1 MTSNINIFYDV
12 LRVLACLMVI
22 VIHAP
27 RPDSGLSAL
36 TCTSVSLFCAPCMG
50 LFFMISGA
58 LLLPVSDSYFA
69 FLRRRLNKI
78 LFPTIV
84 FSLFYIAVST
94 ISKGF
99 DALQLVRTILSIP
112 FSPQGNGVLWFMYT
126 LVGLY
131 MIAPIISPFLMQ
143 ASKRELQFIL
153 ALWGITLCWPL
164 LAMGVSI
171 ETSCTGVLFYFSGY
185 LGYFVLGF
193 YLHRFSIRLNAITM
207 LLLFALSPVV
217 YLFNKYFGWNLD
229 FYGAFWYLGIFCVLQ
244 CVVWYQI
251 VSKGVSWLKTTS
263 IMNSS
268 ALSVLSKCTF
278 GIYLFHIFFMR
289 TIIWNIELFY
299 SLHPLVQLVIT
310 IILTFIL
317 SLSAT
322 YIIAKTPLGKY
333 VVGCRL

>member
-1 MTSNINIFYDV
+1 MTSNRNIFYDV

-193 YLHRFSIRLNAITM
+193 YLHRFPIRLNAITM

-289 TIIWNIELFY
+289 TIIDRK
-299 SLHPLVQLVIT
+299 S
-310 IILTFIL
+310 
-317 SLSAT
+317 
-322 YIIAKTPLGKY
+322 
-333 VVGCRL
+333 VV

>member
-1 MTSNINIFYDV
+1 
-12 LRVLACLMVI
+12 
-22 VIHAP
+22 
-27 RPDSGLSAL
+27 
-36 TCTSVSLFCAPCMG
+36 
-50 LFFMISGA
+50 
-58 LLLPVSDSYFA
+58 
-69 FLRRRLNKI
+69 
-78 LFPTIV
+78 
-84 FSLFYIAVST
+84 
-94 ISKGF
+94 
-99 DALQLVRTILSIP
+99 
-112 FSPQGNGVLWFMYT
+112 
-126 LVGLY
+126 
-131 MIAPIISPFLMQ
+131 MQ
-143 ASKRELQFIL
+143 ASKRGIQFLL

-193 YLHRFSIRLNAITM
+193 YLHRFPIRLSAITM

-289 TIIWNIELFY
+289 TIIWNIELLY
-299 SLHPLVQLVIT
+299 SLHPLMQLIIT
-310 IILTFIL
+310 IILTSIL

>member
-1 MTSNINIFYDV
+1 MTSNRNIFYDV

-193 YLHRFSIRLNAITM
+193 YLHRFPIRLNAITM

-289 TIIWNIELFY
+289 TIIWNIELLY
-299 SLHPLVQLVIT
+299 SLHPLMQLIIT
-310 IILTFIL
+310 IMLT
-317 SLSAT
+317 
-322 YIIAKTPLGKY
+322 
-333 VVGCRL
+333 